1 MEENLLI
8 PNIQNDE
15 EEIQEVSL
23 KEIPILVSKLDSL
36 WKILSDN
43 EVVSSS
49 DSSSI
54 FSNMQTAIS
63 SLHAVQRSLDD
74 LLS

>member
-1 MEENLLI
+1 MLKLKKENKE
-8 PNIQNDE
+8 QNVK
-15 EEIQEVSL
+15 EIQEVSL

-43 EVVSSS
+43 ELVSSS

>member
-1 MEENLLI
+1 MLKLKKENKE
-8 PNIQNDE
+8 QNVK
-15 EEIQEVSL
+15 EIQEVSL

-36 WKILSDN
+36 WEKLSDN
-43 EVVSSS
+43 ELVSSS

>member
-1 MEENLLI
+1 MLKLKKENKE
-8 PNIQNDE
+8 QNVK
-15 EEIQEVSL
+15 EIQEVSL
-23 KEIPILVSKLDSL
+23 KEIPIVVSKLDSL

-43 EVVSSS
+43 ELVSSS

>member
-1 MEENLLI
+1 MLKLKKENKE
-8 PNIQNDE
+8 QNVK
-15 EEIQEVSL
+15 EIQDVSL

-36 WKILSDN
+36 WEKLSDN
-43 EVVSSS
+43 DLVSSS

>member
-1 MEENLLI
+1 MLKLKKENKE
-8 PNIQNDE
+8 QNVK
-15 EEIQEVSL
+15 EIQEVSL
-23 KEIPILVSKLDSL
+23 KEIPIVVSKLDSL

-43 EVVSSS
+43 ELVSSS
-49 DSSSI
+49 DSSSV

>member
-1 MEENLLI
+1 MLKLKKENKE
-8 PNIQNDE
+8 QNVK
-15 EEIQEVSL
+15 EIQEVSL

-36 WKILSDN
+36 WGKLSDN
-43 EVVSSS
+43 DLVSSS

>member
-1 MEENLLI
+1 MLKLKKENKE
-8 PNIQNDE
+8 QNVK
-15 EEIQEVSL
+15 EIQEVSL

-36 WKILSDN
+36 WEKLSDN
-43 EVVSSS
+43 DLVSSS
-49 DSSSI
+49 DSSNI

>member
-1 MEENLLI
+1 MLRLKKENKE
-8 PNIQNDE
+8 QNVK
-15 EEIQEVSL
+15 EIQEVSL

-36 WKILSDN
+36 WEKLSDN
-43 EVVSSS
+43 DLVSSS

>member
-1 MEENLLI
+1 MLKLKKENKE
-8 PNIQNDE
+8 QNVK
-15 EEIQEVSL
+15 EIQDVSL

-36 WKILSDN
+36 WEKLSDN
-43 EVVSSS
+43 ELVSSS

-63 SLHAVQRSLDD
+63 SLRAVQRSLDD

>member
-1 MEENLLI
+1 MLKLKKENKEH
-8 PNIQNDE
+8 NVK
-15 EEIQEVSL
+15 EIQEVSL

-43 EVVSSS
+43 ELVSSS

>member
-1 MEENLLI
+1 MLKLKKENKE
-8 PNIQNDE
+8 QNVK
-15 EEIQEVSL
+15 EIQDVSL

-36 WKILSDN
+36 WEKLSDN
-43 EVVSSS
+43 ELVSSS

>member
-1 MEENLLI
+1 MLKLKKENKE
-8 PNIQNDE
+8 QNVK
-15 EEIQEVSL
+15 EIQEVSL

-36 WKILSDN
+36 WEKLSDN
-43 EVVSSS
+43 DLVSS

>member
-1 MEENLLI
+1 MLKLKKENKE
-8 PNIQNDE
+8 QNVK
-15 EEIQEVSL
+15 EIQEVSL

-36 WKILSDN
+36 WEKLSDN
-43 EVVSSS
+43 DLVSSS

>member
-1 MEENLLI
+1 MLKLKKENKE
-8 PNIQNDE
+8 QNVK
-15 EEIQEVSL
+15 EIQEVSL

-36 WKILSDN
+36 WEILSDN
-43 EVVSSS
+43 ELVSSS